1 MTVDTLLRFLRSW
14 MLAFAIV
21 LGVVLYFGWMA
32 LPFGA
37 TYEAEAIA
45 VVKFVQP
52 WLIFT
57 MLFVTFC
64 KIDPRHLRLRRWH
77 AWHLAFQALT
87 FTALAAVLHYLPV
100 GNGRPVIE
108 GAMLCLICPTAT
120 SCAVITG
127 KLGGD
132 IEGVTTYT
140 MLINLVAALLIPAVL
155 SVIAPHGGQDFGTS
169 FAMILARVFP
179 MLICPFL
186 AAWAVRLWWG
196 RLHCRL
202 LQLKDFAFYL
212 WAVCLTLA
220 ITSSTHA
227 LVHTDAPGTVLFGI
241 GVAALLVCVVQFA
254 LGRRIGLRIG
264 EPIAPAQALGQKN
277 TVFAIWAG
285 YTFFDPVSSIAG
297 GFYSIF
303 HNVWNSYQLSQN
315 GKRHL
320 ARVAPDMP
328 PPHS

>member
-1 MTVDTLLRFLRSW
+1 MTVDTLLHFLRSW

-87 FTALAAVLHYLPV
+87 FTALAAVLHYFPV
-100 GNGRPVIE
+100 GSGRPIIE

-155 SVIAPHGGQDFGTS
+155 SVIAPHGGQDFCTS

-186 AAWAVRLWWG
+186 AAWAVRLWWA
-196 RLHCRL
+196 RLHRRL
-202 LQLKDFAFYL
+202 LRLKDFAFYL

-227 LVHTDAPGTVLFGI
+227 LMHTDAPGTVLFGI
-241 GVAALLVCVVQFA
+241 GVAALLACVVQFA
-254 LGRRIGLRIG
+254 LGRRIGQRIG

-328 PPHS
+328 PPRS

>member
-1 MTVDTLLRFLRSW
+1 MTADALLRFLRSW
-14 MLAFAIV
+14 MLAFAIA
-21 LGVVLYFGWMA
+21 LGVLLYFGWMG
-32 LPFGA
+32 LPFGP
-37 TYEAEAIA
+37 TYEEEAIS

-77 AWHLAFQALT
+77 ARHLAFQALT
-87 FTALAAVLHYLPV
+87 FTALAVLLHYFPTWS
-100 GNGRPVIE
+100 GRPVIE

-140 MLINLVAALLIPAVL
+140 MLINLLAALLIPAVV
-155 SVIAPHGGQDFGTS
+155 SVVAPHGGRDFVTS

-186 AAWAVRLWWG
+186 AAWAVRLWLP
-196 RLHCRL
+196 RLHQRL

-227 LVHTDAPGTVLFGI
+227 LVHTDASLSVLFGI
-241 GVAALLVCVVQFA
+241 GLAALITCTAQFA
-254 LGRRIGLRIG
+254 LGRRVGLRIG

-303 HNVWNSYQLSQN
+303 HNVWNSYQLSQV
-315 GKRHL
+315 GKH
-320 ARVAPDMP
+320 PK
-328 PPHS
+328 S

>member
-1 MTVDTLLRFLRSW
+1 
-14 MLAFAIV
+14 
-21 LGVVLYFGWMA
+21 
-32 LPFGA
+32 
-37 TYEAEAIA
+37 
-45 VVKFVQP
+45 
-52 WLIFT
+52 
-57 MLFVTFC
+57 
-64 KIDPRHLRLRRWH
+64 
-77 AWHLAFQALT
+77 
-87 FTALAAVLHYLPV
+87 
-100 GNGRPVIE
+100 
-108 GAMLCLICPTAT
+108 
-120 SCAVITG
+120 
-127 KLGGD
+127 
-132 IEGVTTYT
+132 
-140 MLINLVAALLIPAVL
+140 
-155 SVIAPHGGQDFGTS
+155 
-169 FAMILARVFP
+169 MILARVFP

-196 RLHCRL
+196 RLHRRL

-227 LVHTDAPGTVLFGI
+227 LVHTDAPGSVLFGI
-241 GVAALLVCVVQFA
+241 GVAALLACVVQFA
-254 LGRRIGLRIG
+254 LGCRIGQRIG

-320 ARVAPDMP
+320 ARVAPDIP

>member
-1 MTVDTLLRFLRSW
+1 
-14 MLAFAIV
+14 
-21 LGVVLYFGWMA
+21 
-32 LPFGA
+32 
-37 TYEAEAIA
+37 
-45 VVKFVQP
+45 
-52 WLIFT
+52 
-57 MLFVTFC
+57 
-64 KIDPRHLRLRRWH
+64 
-77 AWHLAFQALT
+77 
-87 FTALAAVLHYLPV
+87 
-100 GNGRPVIE
+100 
-108 GAMLCLICPTAT
+108 MLCLICPTAT

-186 AAWAVRLWWG
+186 AAWAVRLWWA
-196 RLHCRL
+196 RLHRL
-202 LQLKDFAFYL
+202 AVATQRLRFLSLGGVPYARHHRIYPRSDAHRCARHGAVRHRCCGFA
-212 WAVCLTLA
+212 
-220 ITSSTHA
+220 
-227 LVHTDAPGTVLFGI
+227 G
-241 GVAALLVCVVQFA
+241 CVVQFA
-254 LGRRIGLRIG
+254 LGRRIGQRIG

-320 ARVAPDMP
+320 ARVAPEMSP
-328 PPHS
+328 PRS